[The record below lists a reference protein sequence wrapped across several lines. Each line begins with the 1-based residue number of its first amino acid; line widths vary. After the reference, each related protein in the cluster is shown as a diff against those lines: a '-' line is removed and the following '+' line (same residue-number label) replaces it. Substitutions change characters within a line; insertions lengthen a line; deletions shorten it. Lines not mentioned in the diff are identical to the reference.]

1 MLGMAAAEEPQ
12 QMEATSFAAAA
23 AGEAETALLVADA
36 DPETAFLQQKD
47 GGVATGGGFEWEVYK
62 ENVRPLKRGR
72 DVKLLNHALRSQVDR
87 SLNASLL
94 RTRRRMIEA
103 IDEYQGEDPLQP
115 WLRCIKWVQESF
127 PTGGE
132 CSGLIVMYE
141 QCVRTFWHDD
151 RYRDDLRYLRVW
163 LEYADSCA
171 DAEVIFQFLEANQI
185 GQSHSIFYTS
195 YAMHLESKNKLRKA
209 DEILN
214 LGLARK
220 ARSLVKLE
228 DAYRTF
234 LVRST
239 QKKHGNDEGLAYHPL
254 PIRSFGTVLTSAE
267 SRRQPAENFGQ
278 SKRMV
283 ALQRIDTNKPLTIYK
298 DANTGA
304 NDQCSNLKA
313 NERSW
318 STLGS
323 RSDRSKENVSI
334 PKKWSSYKVPQKIGQ
349 RTGSATSSTCIE
361 VYVDEE
367 CAEYQASHSYYI
379 FHADGA
385 TVSELMYSH
394 FCICIRS
401 PPAKVAKNMNSSVLK
416 LRQATS
422 QNLKNET
429 EMLKVNPLRNF
440 HLHSLR

>member
-94 RTRRRMIEA
+94 RTRRHSSLFAPSLRLSLLPGSFLEIDRWRMIEA

-163 LEYADSCA
+163 LEYADNCA

-239 QKKHGNDEGLAYHPL
+239 QKKHGNDEGLADYPL

-283 ALQRIDTNKPLTIYK
+283 PLQRIDTNKPLTMYK

-323 RSDRSKENVSI
+323 RSDRNKENVSI

-367 CAEYQASHSYYI
+367 CAE
-379 FHADGA
+379 
-385 TVSELMYSH
+385 
-394 FCICIRS
+394 S
-401 PPAKVAKNMNSSVLK
+401 PPAKVAKNLNSSVLK

>member
-47 GGVATGGGFEWEVYK
+47 GGVSTGGGFEWEVYK

-103 IDEYQGEDPLQP
+103 IDEYQGEDTLQP

-239 QKKHGNDEGLAYHPL
+239 QKKHGNDEGLADHPL

-367 CAEYQASHSYYI
+367 CAE
-379 FHADGA
+379 
-385 TVSELMYSH
+385 
-394 FCICIRS
+394 S

>member
-1 MLGMAAAEEPQ
+1 MAAAEEPQ
-12 QMEATSFAAAA
+12 HMEATSFAAAA
-23 AGEAETALLVADA
+23 ADEAETAMLEVDA
-36 DPETAFLQQKD
+36 DPETAFLQQKN
-47 GGVATGGGFEWEVYK
+47 GGAATGCGFEWEVYK

-87 SLNASLL
+87 SLKASLL
-94 RTRRRMIEA
+94 RTRRHSSLFAPSLRLSLLPGSFLEIDRWRMIEA

-151 RYRDDLRYLRVW
+151 RYRDDLRYLKVW
-163 LEYADSCA
+163 LEYADNCA

-209 DEILN
+209 DEVLN

-239 QKKHGNDEGLAYHPL
+239 QKKHGNDEGLADYPL

-278 SKRMV
+278 SKKMV
-283 ALQRIDTNKPLTIYK
+283 TLQRIDTNKPLTVYK

-304 NDQCSNLKA
+304 NNQCSNLKA
-313 NERSW
+313 NKRSW

-323 RSDRSKENVSI
+323 RSDRNKENVSI
-334 PKKWSSYKVPQKIGQ
+334 PNKWSSYKVPKKIGQ

-361 VYVDEE
+361 VYLDEE
-367 CAEYQASHSYYI
+367 CAE
-379 FHADGA
+379 
-385 TVSELMYSH
+385 
-394 FCICIRS
+394 S
-401 PPAKVAKNMNSSVLK
+401 PPAKVAKNLNSSVLK

-440 HLHSLR
+440 PLHSLR

>member
-36 DPETAFLQQKD
+36 DLETAFLQQKD

-163 LEYADSCA
+163 LEYADNCA

-239 QKKHGNDEGLAYHPL
+239 QKKHGNDEGLADYPL

-304 NDQCSNLKA
+304 NDQCPNLKA

-323 RSDRSKENVSI
+323 RSDRNKENVSI

-367 CAEYQASHSYYI
+367 CAE
-379 FHADGA
+379 
-385 TVSELMYSH
+385 
-394 FCICIRS
+394 S
-401 PPAKVAKNMNSSVLK
+401 PPAKVAKNLNSSVLK

>member
-267 SRRQPAENFGQ
+267 SIPGRQPAENFGQ

-367 CAEYQASHSYYI
+367 CAE
-379 FHADGA
+379 
-385 TVSELMYSH
+385 
-394 FCICIRS
+394 S

>member
-163 LEYADSCA
+163 LEYADNCA

-239 QKKHGNDEGLAYHPL
+239 QKKHGNDEGLADHPL

-267 SRRQPAENFGQ
+267 SIPGRQPAENFGQ

-323 RSDRSKENVSI
+323 RSDRNKENVSI

-367 CAEYQASHSYYI
+367 CAE
-379 FHADGA
+379 
-385 TVSELMYSH
+385 
-394 FCICIRS
+394 S
-401 PPAKVAKNMNSSVLK
+401 PPAKVAKNLNSSVLK